1 MAFDVITESLA
12 FLCNADFRRMKSIK
26 EDLEEDNLNKRDL
39 YLNMQTLVIYIQGY

>member
-1 MAFDVITESLA
+1 
-12 FLCNADFRRMKSIK
+12 MKSIK